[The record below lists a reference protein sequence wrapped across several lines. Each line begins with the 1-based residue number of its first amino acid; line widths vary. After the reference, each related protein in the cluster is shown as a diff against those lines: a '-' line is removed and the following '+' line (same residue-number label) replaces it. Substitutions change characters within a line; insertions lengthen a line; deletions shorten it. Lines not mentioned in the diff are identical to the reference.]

1 MKNQNVHPSLFAER
15 TSKNIELYNLDKNHP
30 FIKAKKIIRPSN
42 TNIKTFERSKSYN
55 VPSSTRIKNNLF
67 EPSNDYKPV
76 TRNNYHGRV
85 VAKRDISQEYKE
97 NNNRSIN
104 TNNNKNYLNSK

>member
-67 EPSNDYKPV
+67 EP
-76 TRNNYHGRV
+76 
-85 VAKRDISQEYKE
+85 
-97 NNNRSIN
+97 IN
-104 TNNNKNYLNSK
+104 TKVKMNNSKTEKKCLSETAYNNMIKQK